1 MVDIMDKI
9 DTVGRHLKKILLM
22 LKAVVWVGLGRIWE
36 DDKRNTKDIKD
47 DRKDQKRNSVL
58 L

>member
-9 DTVGRHLKKILLM
+9 DTVGRHLMKILLM
-22 LKAVVWVGLGRIWE
+22 LKVVVWVGVGKIWE